1 MSWNMSCVGRQGG
14 QLNVRRANA
23 TYYAPLGRLFD
34 VSVGDSW
41 ESTRLKETHQ
51 PTSEA
56 EEVI

>member
-1 MSWNMSCVGRQGG
+1 MGRQGG